1 VHRVTARECRA
12 NPPRSASRAGT
23 RDAAGEDMMITQKK
37 INRVLQGMVAAM
49 PAIPY
54 IMKSRRRTSI
64 TAYVLGG
71 VGFAIAGG
79 LAAVMFFSP
88 RTRTRALNVAK
99 DTYGKVNE
107 KIGHLRHT
115 GSEALPMS
123 NGLVDRGEYSTT
135 TGL

>member
-1 VHRVTARECRA
+1 MRFNKNSLNKILKTVI
-12 NPPRSASRAGT
+12 
-23 RDAAGEDMMITQKK
+23 AA
-37 INRVLQGMVAAM
+37 A

-54 IMKSRRRTSI
+54 VMKRRSTPI
-64 TAYVLGG
+64 AAYIVGG

-88 RTRTRALNVAK
+88 RTRNRALVAAK

-107 KIGHLRHT
+107 TISHLRHPEHAN
-115 GSEALPMS
+115 GIVS
-123 NGLVDRGEYSTT
+123 NGIVDRGDYSAT

>member
-1 VHRVTARECRA
+1 
-12 NPPRSASRAGT
+12 
-23 RDAAGEDMMITQKK
+23 MKITKNK
-37 INRVLQGMVAAM
+37 VNGVLKSVVAAL

-54 IMKSRRRTSI
+54 IMKSRQRTSI

-79 LAAVMFFSP
+79 LAALMFFSP
-88 RTRTRALNVAK
+88 RTRTRALSVAK
-99 DTYGKVNE
+99 DTYGKVND
-107 KIGHLRHT
+107 KISHLRSTHVD
-115 GSEALPMS
+115 GGLPMS